1 MPSNVQN
8 TRNSKKNKIKFLL
21 KGTHGLV
28 GSKDADGNKSGKPA
42 KSQLIYSGG
51 SWEPCGKSEASRIT
65 EIRQKRQQG
74 SFEA

>member
-1 MPSNVQN
+1 MPGTVWS

-21 KGTHGLV
+21 KGPHGLV
-28 GSKDADGNKSGKPA
+28 GSKDADGNMFGKPA
-42 KSQLIYSGG
+42 TSQLIYSGG
-51 SWEPCGKSEASRIT
+51 PEIPYGKSEASRIT